1 MTGWT
6 LLIEDALLNSS
17 VSFLF
22 LTRTARGHLREEQA
36 GDAGHTAGYQS
47 RHVRRQGKK
56 DALLPY
62 KTSDSR

>member
-1 MTGWT
+1 MFIP
-6 LLIEDALLNSS
+6 L
-17 VSFLF
+17 
-22 LTRTARGHLREEQA
+22 TARGHLREEQA